1 MLCELKQK
9 QSNDGAR
16 RLGALNIRRR
26 LLCCFQIA
34 VHAFHA
40 VHCLCHKNISEKAV
54 SPRFAP
60 GSFRHKKIS
69 GCLCRI
75 AKRSSAMAKKIPRF
89 GWNDS

>member
-40 VHCLCHKNISEKAV
+40 VHCLCHVNDLKNSGFTRFFSEM
-54 SPRFAP
+54 
-60 GSFRHKKIS
+60 KK
-69 GCLCRI
+69 
-75 AKRSSAMAKKIPRF
+75 
-89 GWNDS
+89 